1 MSKENTMWKIIF
13 QLILSIFTKTKETS
27 DPDNIKNNM
36 EDRSHDDDDEDSPPD
51 TIYPMW

>member
-27 DPDNIKNNM
+27 GSDNIRNNM
-36 EDRSHDDDDEDSPPD
+36 KDKSRDDKNSPPD

>member
-1 MSKENTMWKIIF
+1 MWKIIF

-27 DPDNIKNNM
+27 GSDNIRNNM
-36 EDRSHDDDDEDSPPD
+36 KDRSHDDDDDDSPPD